1 MSSFLRTVRKI
12 RDVDCMLTV
21 CWLYVDCMLTV
32 RRYGRS
38 SDLSGDVVRFIRFGS
53 DYLVWLC
60 WFRFQFGW
68 FRPSSGK
75 LKDVHSRIKIFAIIS
90 GSGPSLNMNTAMGD
104 GANRYRSICPSRFL
118 CVLLPVLRRASCEWL
133 CLTEA
138 LRRFPQATRPNLC
151 KGGG

>member
-1 MSSFLRTVRKI
+1 
-12 RDVDCMLTV
+12 
-21 CWLYVDCMLTV
+21 MLTV

-53 DYLVWLC
+53 DYPVWLC

-104 GANRYRSICPSRFL
+104 GANLPLEVPVCFASSLEACILRMALPDRNPPPLSPSDE
-118 CVLLPVLRRASCEWL
+118 AKIMQGGWL
-133 CLTEA
+133 E
-138 LRRFPQATRPNLC
+138 
-151 KGGG
+151 